1 MILSPVHFLLIA
13 ATASDKVPS
22 LQELEAFAAEERRKR
37 ALPLDCLA
45 GVCLGDPEVHPT
57 EKVVSVAGEVV
68 NRGVVFCGGQVVMI
82 QAFQAWSD
90 IPSESPWVQ
99 YDSGDF
105 PQSVGRVKFLLME
118 QSKLGW
124 EVSPKGKKEPEVGKY
139 WEEVTQ
145 VWKLSHPGK
154 QGDRALIKTDAISQS
169 RATGKTE
176 IQFVK
181 VTVFSTHPDYDALC
195 ASKRQ
200 EGL

>member
-1 MILSPVHFLLIA
+1 MAGA
-13 ATASDKVPS
+13 ADKVPS

-45 GVCLGDPEVHPT
+45 GVCLGDPEAHPT
-57 EKVVSVAGEVV
+57 EKVVSVADEVV
-68 NRGVVFCGGQVVMI
+68 NRSLVFCGGQVVQI

-105 PQSVGRVKFLLME
+105 LHSVSRAKFLLTE

-124 EVSPKGKKEPEVGKY
+124 GVSPKGKKEPEVGNY
-139 WEEVTQ
+139 WEEITQ
-145 VWKLSHPGK
+145 VWKLSHPQK
-154 QGDRALIKTDAISQS
+154 QGERVLLKTDAISHS

-181 VTVFSTHPDYDALC
+181 VAMFSTHPDYAALC
-195 ASKRQ
+195 APKRQ